1 MQLIAVHPDKNVAPI
16 HRMFRNEGLKHMD
29 TRRLAV
35 TDLWIS
41 ADSLEPLGNDLG
53 RGNGHGIKQRAFEE
67 FQARHA
73 AAGR

>member
-1 MQLIAVHPDKNVAPI
+1 VQLIAVHPDKNVAPI

-29 TRRLAV
+29 TRRLAA

-41 ADSLEPLGNDLG
+41 GRQQGPIGNDLG
-53 RGNGHGIKQRAFEE
+53 RCNGHQIKQRAFEE

>member
-1 MQLIAVHPDKNVAPI
+1 
-16 HRMFRNEGLKHMD
+16 
-29 TRRLAV
+29 LAAS
-35 TDLWIS
+35 DLWIS
-41 ADSLEPLGNDLG
+41 ADSLGPLGNDLG